1 MRVQP
6 TYSSDPTPQEWAII
20 EPVLKHAL
28 GDKRKGAPCRYSLYD
43 LYRAM
48 RYILANGVSWRSLPR
63 DLPPWQVVYYH
74 FHRWKELGI
83 WDQVEQALEAS
94 AHRNKQ
100 QGKSKTATG
109 DH

>member
-48 RYILANGVSWRSLPR
+48 RYILATSLRGKWSTITSIAGRS
-63 DLPPWQVVYYH
+63 
-74 FHRWKELGI
+74 
-83 WDQVEQALEAS
+83 
-94 AHRNKQ
+94 
-100 QGKSKTATG
+100 
-109 DH
+109 